1 MNIFLAKQ
9 GIYNRQNEIVAY
21 ELLYRNSYK
30 NYYDESV
37 DGNYATLQVVSNILN
52 IGKENLIED
61 KRAFINFSKKCLING
76 LVNTL
81 SKDNIV
87 VEILENIDPTEEVKR
102 KIKELKDEGY
112 IIALDD
118 VTLNIRYMEFAEL
131 VDIYKIDFIDTTKKD
146 RNIILSKIKSINS
159 KAKFLAEKIE
169 WKEDY
174 EEAFCEGYDYFQG
187 YYLSKPIVVQE

>member
-9 GIYNRQNEIVAY
+9 SIYNRQNEIVAY

-30 NYYDESV
+30 NYYDENV

-118 VTLNIRYMEFAEL
+118 VTLNIKYIEFVEL

-146 RNIILSKIKSINS
+146 RNIILSKIRSINP

-169 WKEDY
+169 CKEDY

>member
-30 NYYDESV
+30 NYYDTNV
-37 DGNYATLQVVSNILN
+37 NGNYATLQVVSNILN
-52 IGKENLIED
+52 IGKENLIEN
-61 KRAFINFSKKCLING
+61 KRAFINFPKECLING

-87 VEILENIDPTEEVKR
+87 VEILENIDPTEEVKK

-118 VTLNIRYMEFAEL
+118 VTLNINYMDFAEL
-131 VDIYKIDFIDTTKKD
+131 IDIYKIDFIDTTKKD
-146 RNIILSKIKSINS
+146 RKRILSKVRSINP
-159 KAKFLAEKIE
+159 KAEFLAEKIE
-169 WKEDY
+169 GKEEY
-174 EEAFCEGYDYFQG
+174 EEAFHEEYSYFQG
-187 YYLSKPIVVQE
+187 YYLSKPIVIQE